1 MDLGYNTHVGM
12 VREQNEDSLLV
23 LEKLL
28 PEFNVFA
35 VADGMGGHNAGEV
48 ASKMAIREIEDFFKD
63 HQRDRDFIISREYI
77 GQLINH
83 INMKIYERA
92 NSEPHLKGMGTTL
105 TLIIHFKRTIHIA
118 HIGDSR
124 AYRINNQEIQQLTED
139 HSLVAG
145 LIKEGKITKEEA
157 QVHPQK
163 NVITRALGTDI
174 EIQAD
179 VYRYKISDGETI
191 MICSDGLTNS
201 LTEAEIKNIVN
212 RNDSLQKAADDLV
225 QQANISG
232 GRDNITV
239 ILFQC

>member
-1 MDLGYNTHVGM
+1 
-12 VREQNEDSLLV
+12 
-23 LEKLL
+23 
-28 PEFNVFA
+28 
-35 VADGMGGHNAGEV
+35 MGWAGTMPV
-48 ASKMAIREIEDFFKD
+48 KWQAKWQFGKSKIFKD

-145 LIKEGKITKEEA
+145 LIKEENYKEEA

-163 NVITRALGTDI
+163 CYYPCFRHRYRRFKRMFIDI
-174 EIQAD
+174 K
-179 VYRYKISDGETI
+179 Y
-191 MICSDGLTNS
+191 LTVKQ
-201 LTEAEIKNIVN
+201 L
-212 RNDSLQKAADDLV
+212 
-225 QQANISG
+225 
-232 GRDNITV
+232 
-239 ILFQC
+239 

>member
-77 GQLINH
+77 GQLISH

-225 QQANISG
+225 EQANISG